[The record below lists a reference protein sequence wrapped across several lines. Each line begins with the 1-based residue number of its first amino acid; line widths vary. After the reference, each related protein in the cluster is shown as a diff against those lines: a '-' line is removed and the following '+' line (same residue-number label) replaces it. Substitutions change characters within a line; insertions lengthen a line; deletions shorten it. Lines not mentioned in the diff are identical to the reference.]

1 MKKIFLSCL
10 LATAAL
16 SLTAQKTFNDPNAEV
31 RSVKAFHAIKVSG
44 GIDLYLS
51 SGDEALAVSA
61 KDAETASHIKTE
73 VENGILKIWY
83 DWKDGKGFKI
93 SNNKQLKA
101 YVSYKTL
108 DALSGSGGS
117 DIIVD
122 GTIQSNSLSLN
133 ISGGSDFNG
142 KVSVKDLRVDASG
155 GSDVDISGKA
165 TNVVVDASGGSDFNG
180 FELITDAASVEASG
194 GCDVEITVN
203 KDLNANASG
212 GSDVR
217 YKGSASVNKTSSSG
231 SSSVKKVGK

>member
-1 MKKIFLSCL
+1 MKKIFFSCL
-10 LATAAL
+10 FASAVFTVA
-16 SLTAQKTFNDPNAEV
+16 AQKIINDPNAEV
-31 RSVKAFHAIKVSG
+31 RSAKGFHAIKVSG

-51 SGDEALAVSA
+51 QGDEAIAVSA
-61 KDAETASHIKTE
+61 KDAETARHIKTE
-73 VENGILKIWY
+73 VDNGVLKIWY
-83 DWKDGKGFKI
+83 DWKDGKNFIIG
-93 SNNKQLKA
+93 NNKQLKA

-122 GTIQSNSLSLN
+122 GSIQSNSLSLN

-142 KVSVKDLRVDASG
+142 KVSVKDLNVDASG

-217 YKGSASVNKTSSSG
+217 YKGNASVNKTSSSG